1 MEKSY
6 CVKNERMIAV
16 GKWSDGLRRV
26 AALAAWAVLG
36 MCLFAGV
43 SGAEEKLSAIGQ
55 LKDQKLAARRGTV
68 GQDDRSEERRVG
80 KECRSR
86 WSPYH

>member
-36 MCLFAGV
+36 VCLFAGV

-55 LKDQKLAARRGTV
+55 LKD
-68 GQDDRSEERRVG
+68 
-80 KECRSR
+80 
-86 WSPYH
+86 

>member
-1 MEKSY
+1 M
-6 CVKNERMIAV
+6 KNERMIAV

-36 MCLFAGV
+36 VCLFVGV

-55 LKDQKLAARRGTV
+55 LKDQKLAACMI
-68 GQDDRSEERRVG
+68 S
-80 KECRSR
+80 
-86 WSPYH
+86 Y